1 MGRSANEQ
9 YNDVMQRKA
18 LDNTDTTT
26 WFNEFV
32 KVYLNTYLVGLKIK
46 DCICKL
52 NSEVVVIK
60 AWDSNEL
67 KPEVS

>member
-1 MGRSANEQ
+1 MIQ
-9 YNDVMQRKA
+9 IKA
-18 LDNTDTTT
+18 LFNTDTI
-26 WFNEFV
+26 WPVEFV
-32 KVYLNTYLVGLKIK
+32 KVYLNNYLAGLENGDSI
-46 DCICKL
+46 DKL